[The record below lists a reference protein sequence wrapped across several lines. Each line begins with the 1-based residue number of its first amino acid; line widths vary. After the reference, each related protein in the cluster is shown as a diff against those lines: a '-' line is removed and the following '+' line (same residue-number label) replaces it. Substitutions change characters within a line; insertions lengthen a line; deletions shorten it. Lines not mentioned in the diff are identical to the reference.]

1 MPSVDRDDPRT
12 DPEAIAYRRQVG
24 QRLRAAR
31 EDKSLSLRDVG
42 ARLGI
47 SHGTVGHWET
57 GQNPVDLDDLR
68 RLARLYETS
77 VVALLAEKMTD
88 EDVLALTK
96 RQFSD
101 ARQTTPPAKPRGKR
115 DGTNG

>member
-1 MPSVDRDDPRT
+1 MCAVDRDV
-12 DPEAIAYRRQVG
+12 DPEALAYRRQVG

-31 EDKSLSLRDVG
+31 ESKTLSLRDVG

-57 GQNPVDLDDLR
+57 GQNPIDLDALR

-77 VVALLAEKMTD
+77 VVALLAERMTD
-88 EDVLALTK
+88 EDVIALAL
-96 RQFSD
+96 RQLAD
-101 ARQTTPPAKPRGKR
+101 ARQATAPSGPRGKR
-115 DGTNG
+115 DGTRG